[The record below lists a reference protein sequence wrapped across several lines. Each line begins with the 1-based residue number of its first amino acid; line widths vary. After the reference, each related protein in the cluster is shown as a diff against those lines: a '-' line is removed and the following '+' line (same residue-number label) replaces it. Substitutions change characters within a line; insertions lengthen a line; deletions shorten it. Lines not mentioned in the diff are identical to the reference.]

1 MRKVAFPRMS
11 TVMWPSPSIQRIIV
25 RRALAGQEPATP
37 ADLIAWLEETAAG
50 WNEEPTPFVWDG
62 KRRERRRR
70 ARARRLGGS
79 AAVAAQFHL
88 NAA

>member
-1 MRKVAFPRMS
+1 LGTNS
-11 TVMWPSPSIQRIIV
+11 RIIV

-37 ADLIAWLEETAAG
+37 DDLIGWLEETAAG
-50 WNEEPTPFVWDG
+50 WNAAPSPFVWDG
-62 KRRERRRR
+62 KRRERRR

-79 AAVAAQFHL
+79 AAIVDQFHL

>member
-1 MRKVAFPRMS
+1 VRQYAGS
-11 TVMWPSPSIQRIIV
+11 WLNLAESIQRIIV

-37 ADLIAWLEETAAG
+37 ADIIAWLEDTAAG

-79 AAVAAQFHL
+79 AAVVDQFHV

>member
-1 MRKVAFPRMS
+1 MAGSV
-11 TVMWPSPSIQRIIV
+11 QRIIV

-37 ADLIAWLEETAAG
+37 GDLIVWLEETADG
-50 WNEEPTPFVWDG
+50 WNADPTPFVWDG
-62 KRRERRRR
+62 KRRERRHR

-79 AAVAAQFHL
+79 AAVAARFQL

>member
-1 MRKVAFPRMS
+1 V
-11 TVMWPSPSIQRIIV
+11 QRIIV

-37 ADLIAWLEETAAG
+37 ADLIAWLEDTAAG

-62 KRRERRRR
+62 KRRERRR

-79 AAVAAQFHL
+79 AAVADQFHL